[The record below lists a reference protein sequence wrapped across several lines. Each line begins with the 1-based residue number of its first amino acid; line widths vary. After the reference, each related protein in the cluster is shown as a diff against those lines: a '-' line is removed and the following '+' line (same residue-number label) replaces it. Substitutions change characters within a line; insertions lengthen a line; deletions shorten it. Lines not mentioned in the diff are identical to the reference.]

1 MPCPFFFYHGAQIT
15 RKAVT
20 NKLAVTPCRS
30 ADTPMELWVIFAVS
44 AAAAQT
50 VRFAVQKVLAGGQLG
65 PAAATWA
72 RFLYSAPLVA
82 AMVLAYAWATSQGL
96 PTPPAKFWPY
106 ALLGGV
112 FQILATICTVWLF
125 QLRAFA
131 VGITFKKTEVML
143 TVLVGLV
150 ILGDTVS
157 LPGVAAIA
165 LGFVGVLLLSEP
177 PEGGSLF
184 NKAAGVGLLSGLF
197 FALSAVTYRGATLTL
212 DTGDPV
218 LTGGVTLAF
227 VTAWQTL
234 ALGIWLRWREP
245 GQISATLRTW
255 RTSGLV
261 GLFSLVGSWSWF
273 AAFSL
278 MNAAYVFAVGQIE
291 LIFSLLVG
299 AFWFR
304 ERLRARELIGMA
316 VLTAS
321 LVAVALV
328 G

>member
-1 MPCPFFFYHGAQIT
+1 
-15 RKAVT
+15 
-20 NKLAVTPCRS
+20 
-30 ADTPMELWVIFAVS
+30 MELWVLFSIT

-50 VRFAVQKVLAGGQLG
+50 VRFAVQKVLAGGQLS

-72 RFLYSAPLVA
+72 RFLYSSPMVAVLVIVYA
-82 AMVLAYAWATSQGL
+82 AVTSQDL
-96 PTPPAKFWPY
+96 PSPGQGFWSY
-106 ALLGGV
+106 ALLGGI
-112 FQILATICTVWLF
+112 FQILATVCTVWLF

-143 TVLVGLV
+143 TVLAGLIV
-150 ILGDTVS
+150 LGDTVS

-165 LGFVGVLLLSEP
+165 LGFVGVMLLSDP

-184 NKAAGVGLLSGLF
+184 NRAAGIGLLSGVF
-197 FALSAVTYRGATLTL
+197 FALSAVTYRGATLAMST
-212 DTGDPV
+212 DDPI
-218 LTGGVTLAF
+218 LTGGATLAF

-234 ALGIWLRWREP
+234 ALGAWLWWREP
-245 GQISATLRTW
+245 GQISATLRTC

-261 GLFSLVGSWSWF
+261 GIFSLLGSWSWF

-299 AFWFR
+299 TFWFR
-304 ERLRARELIGMA
+304 ERLRPRELLGM
-316 VLTAS
+316 VILTIS
-321 LVAVALV
+321 ILAVAFL
-328 G
+328 GP